1 MSDGARVPDILSD
14 VLSRFE
20 ELRQTPLARGLAE
33 VRIGP
38 TSVWDAVRYEV
49 ADAIYDETYRELR
62 PQEAP
67 KSLALNRGRF
77 HRAGENVRRAVLRNL
92 WQGQL
97 SEEFL
102 VGLLSARL
110 GLIGDLLEKS
120 LIYAHRHGTENR
132 RRIDVMVAG
141 SLYRTP
147 VTALSPVL
155 QRLRS
160 RHGLEYLVLAH
171 DDVLLRHGRAFR
183 RLGIRWC
190 NAAIFSKRAHET
202 LAREVVAGARTALGL
217 QHGSESHLLRQVVSG
232 KFLSQRYLRRLA
244 LNLLAAREALSQLR
258 PSVVVIPDERQPLAR
273 LVGLEARRRGVPV
286 VSAPHSRDQIFR
298 KMPLW
303 DSIVSTRILVFSPL
317 AARFLGRAGASP
329 RVFEST
335 SGLPLEMGTPMD
347 RARLQLRF
355 REILKLEADSR
366 IVLFASQGNAVNA
379 ILLPMLNA
387 SIAAFPNVRL
397 VIRPHPYESPPLVRL
412 MNPGVRVSV
421 AFSARQAIQA
431 TDLLV
436 THSSFM
442 AVEAAL
448 LCCPVILVSPDVPS
462 LMPLVTEGL
471 ATWASTGQE
480 LHSALEDLL
489 GNENSRVR
497 AAQER
502 FRTEQA
508 AIGGIERAA
517 DLIAELARANGE
529 AATLDK
535 PGRVTL

>member
-1 MSDGARVPDILSD
+1 MGFAKSCKRCAKDSRPDEYAALGRAPVGSMSDGARVPDILSD
-14 VLSRFE
+14 VLSRFQ
-20 ELRQTPLARGLAE
+20 ELRETPLARRLAE

-49 ADAIYDETYRELR
+49 ADAIYDDTYRKLC

-67 KSLALNRGRF
+67 KSLELNRGRL
-77 HRAGENVRRAVLRNL
+77 HRAGGTVRRAVLRNL

-110 GLIGDLLEKS
+110 GLIGDLLEKG
-120 LIYAHRHGTENR
+120 LIYAHRHGTEDR

-141 SLYRTP
+141 SMYRTP
-147 VTALSPVL
+147 ITALSPVL

-160 RHGLEYLVLAH
+160 RHHLEYLVLAH

-183 RLGIRWC
+183 RLGMRWC

-202 LAREVVAGARTALGL
+202 LAREVVEGARTALGL
-217 QHGSESHLLRQVVSG
+217 QHRSESPLLRQVVSG
-232 KFLSQRYLRRLA
+232 KFLSRRYLRRLA

-273 LVGLEARRRGVPV
+273 LVGLEARGRGVSV
-286 VSAPHSRDQIFR
+286 VSAPYSRDQIFR

-329 RVFEST
+329 RVFESV
-335 SGLPLEMGTPMD
+335 SVLPLEMGTPMD

-355 REILKLEADSR
+355 RELLKLEAGSR

-379 ILLPMLNA
+379 IVLPMLKA
-387 SIAAFPNVRL
+387 GVAAFPNVRL
-397 VIRPHPYESPPLVRL
+397 VIRPHPYESP
-412 MNPGVRVSV
+412 
-421 AFSARQAIQA
+421 
-431 TDLLV
+431 
-436 THSSFM
+436 
-442 AVEAAL
+442 
-448 LCCPVILVSPDVPS
+448 
-462 LMPLVTEGL
+462 
-471 ATWASTGQE
+471 
-480 LHSALEDLL
+480 
-489 GNENSRVR
+489 R
-497 AAQER
+497 A
-502 FRTEQA
+502 
-508 AIGGIERAA
+508 
-517 DLIAELARANGE
+517 GE
-529 AATLDK
+529 AHELGGAGVCRL
-535 PGRVTL
+535 